1 MSGPKK
7 TWSFKIIIEIILSEE
22 DQADETLER

>member
-7 TWSFKIIIEIILSEE
+7 SWSFKIIIETVLSEE
-22 DQADETLER
+22 DQADETPER